1 MLSKDEQKALR
12 KELREKYGVF
22 GKFSIIQ
29 IVGILLI
36 ASLATT
42 LAYQLLTK

>member
-1 MLSKDEQKALR
+1 MLSKDEQEKLR

-36 ASLATT
+36 ASLAAT
-42 LAYQLLTK
+42 LVYSLLTS

>member
-1 MLSKDEQKALR
+1 MNEPKKNIG

-29 IVGILLI
+29 IVGLILVLALI
-36 ASLATT
+36 VTVV
-42 LAYQLLTK
+42 YRFF